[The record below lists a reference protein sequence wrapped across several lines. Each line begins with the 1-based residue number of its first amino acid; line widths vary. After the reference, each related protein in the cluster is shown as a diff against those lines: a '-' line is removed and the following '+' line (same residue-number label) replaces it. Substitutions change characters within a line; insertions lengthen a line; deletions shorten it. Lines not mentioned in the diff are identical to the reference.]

1 MFPGSIQALVEA
13 QSPSSGPT
21 ALSWSTAL
29 PSRDPGTGW
38 ELRVLHG
45 AASQGSSLER
55 HSELPSIPS
64 ASLST
69 ELELRAAFCSTDS
82 CPLGMGWNP
91 EDLWRRRKRPR
102 GSMPEGE
109 QLWALPHSPPEPPF
123 LTLPWESPPSF
134 ASTHPAPGGHGAP
147 SPIQQL
153 QESPWALGELGVQP
167 DYQHCS

>member
-21 ALSWSTAL
+21 AVPWSTAL
-29 PSRDPGTGW
+29 PSRDPATGW

-55 HSELPSIPS
+55 HSEMPSIPS

-109 QLWALPHSPPEPPF
+109 QLWALPRSPPEPPF
-123 LTLPWESPPSF
+123 LTCPGRALPPS
-134 ASTHPAPGGHGAP
+134 PAPTQPQRGTEPPAP
-147 SPIQQL
+147 SSSCRRARGL
-153 QESPWALGELGVQP
+153 
-167 DYQHCS
+167 